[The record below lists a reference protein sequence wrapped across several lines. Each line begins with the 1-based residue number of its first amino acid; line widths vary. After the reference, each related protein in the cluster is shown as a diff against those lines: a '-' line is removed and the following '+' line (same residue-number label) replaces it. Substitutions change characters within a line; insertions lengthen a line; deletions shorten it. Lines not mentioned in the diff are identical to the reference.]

1 MNTLIERID
10 IQIGKRS
17 LLKHP
22 FYQMWNDGKLTIDHL
37 QGYSKEYFHLV
48 KAIPEFVLN
57 IHGLTND
64 PFLQSSLVR
73 SYKEEA
79 DHLAPWIKFAKS
91 LGVSRQELS
100 NHHPS
105 RKTTEAISTLNDQTG
120 CSVYEGAAAMYAY
133 ECELPKISRSKINGL
148 KDFYGKNS
156 SDAVKYFMIH
166 EEVDVRHAA
175 LWRGILEDI
184 PMNKTRLAYISA
196 TKSLAAQN
204 QLLDSVLERYIG
216 PTCS

>member
-22 FYQMWNDGKLTIDHL
+22 FYQMWNDGELTIDHL

-48 KAIPEFVLN
+48 KAIPEFVRN

-73 SYKEEA
+73 NYKEEA

-184 PMNKTRLAYISA
+184 PMNKTRSAYIAA